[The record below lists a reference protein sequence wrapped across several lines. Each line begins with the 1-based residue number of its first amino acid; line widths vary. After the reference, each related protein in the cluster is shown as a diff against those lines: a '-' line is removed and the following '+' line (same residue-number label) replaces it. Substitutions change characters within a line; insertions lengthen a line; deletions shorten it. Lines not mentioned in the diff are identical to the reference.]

1 MDWAGVLFPEEQDGR
16 HHSHMEAKEHEDK
29 LDKLVDAELGG
40 EIASTRGLEY
50 DGLNQAE
57 KLG

>member
-1 MDWAGVLFPEEQDGR
+1 MV
-16 HHSHMEAKEHEDK
+16 AKEHEDK